1 MKNFIAIVMKAESN
15 LTFLYMD
22 INYIVLLDFSKGE
35 IIKIRLSEEE
45 KKESEK
51 YNDFSEYLETLED
64 KYNFNLNYCT
74 WMCCEVLSERSY

>member
-1 MKNFIAIVMKAESN
+1 MKSFTAIMTKVEFN
-15 LTFLYMD
+15 YTMD

-35 IIKIRLSEEE
+35 IIKIRLSEEQ

>member
-1 MKNFIAIVMKAESN
+1 
-15 LTFLYMD
+15 MD
-22 INYIVLLDFSKGE
+22 FNYIVLLDFSKGE
-35 IIKIRLSEEE
+35 IIKIRLSEEQ